1 MSGWVVPQWTETHQ
15 VSMRDWLAMNA
26 TESDIEHH
34 QGPWDHSSGSEPKP
48 ARTREEARYK
58 FADAMLAAR
67 QEGGAE

>member
-1 MSGWVVPQWTETHQ
+1 
-15 VSMRDWLAMNA
+15 MRDWLAMNA
-26 TESDIEHH
+26 KESDIEHH